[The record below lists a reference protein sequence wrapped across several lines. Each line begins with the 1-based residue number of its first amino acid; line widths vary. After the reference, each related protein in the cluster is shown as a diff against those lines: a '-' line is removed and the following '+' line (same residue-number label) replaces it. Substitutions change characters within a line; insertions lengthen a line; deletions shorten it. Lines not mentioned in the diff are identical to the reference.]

1 MPVLTIMNFNMAS
14 KSVYNNPD
22 YVAKLPKETFPM
34 TQEIDFSSVAGSLV
48 PVFCDF
54 LHPGEKISGHAEM
67 ITRTNELQT
76 ASFVDIDE
84 YIEYFFVPAIKLNQ
98 IFGEWFFN
106 IDDRQTVW
114 RPAELPERANVLPNV
129 PIDLLRNYLDD
140 IKAVNPS
147 RGEMSPSEGMIRL
160 MQHFRYDV
168 YHMFDVDGVTDTV
181 ETNFWNVSLAPFQ
194 AYQAIYYDYYRDS
207 LWQNNDV
214 EAYNTDDWL
223 TSTGIFTSSRLNK
236 IFQVHQRRQNA
247 DYYTSVHPSPLQNAT
262 GMLNID
268 GVREAAL
275 LRINQ
280 WLDGAGISFS
290 FGKSSLSSAGN
301 TNVSMISDL
310 APYTGSGLESYII
323 GNGDNIGDVSSL
335 LTNNKTYVTGTSQK
349 NPPSDIQP
357 VAESLPPGR
366 TVVYVERS
374 DSTGGSGTKTGHL
387 EAMVG
392 DDPIYLAHHHELESG
407 TVTSYTGTVPGLT
420 GQSSPAQINAMI
432 NGLKSSISSTAIR
445 SMFAL
450 EKLAQITGRAGKHY
464 DDQVFAHY
472 GFKVSSAYGLE
483 TQMIGQQHSTVHIGE
498 IVSPTTVPDGSVAG
512 EIVGKGYG
520 AMSGDKAVDFVAPCH
535 GYFMAIYSAVPR
547 RVYTPCGNPKEYSQL
562 YRFDFMQP
570 ELMNLG
576 QQPLFFT
583 EFNLKRATAYTP
595 VAGWQWRYME
605 NKTRVPMAIGALSR
619 FSETD
624 STRNGILQDW
634 TIQYP
639 VLNLNPDIAFGG
651 SLGYLN
657 FMVMPSAFNSIM
669 LVQYSTHNIA
679 HPDINWHVARLFDRD
694 PLYHKLQMK
703 MYKTSYM
710 SKFGEPRID

>member
-1 MPVLTIMNFNMAS
+1 MAS

-129 PIDLLRNYLDD
+129 PIDLLRDYLDD

-223 TSTGIFTSSRLNK
+223 TSSGIFTSSRLNK

-275 LRINQ
+275 LQINQ
-280 WLDGAGISFS
+280 WLDGSGISFS
-290 FGKSSLSSAGN
+290 FGKSSLSTNGN
-301 TNVSMISDL
+301 TNVSLNSNL
-310 APYTGSGLESYII
+310 ASYTGSGLESSII
-323 GNGDNIGDVSSL
+323 GNGDNVGSTIQAV
-335 LTNNKTYVTGTSQK
+335 
-349 NPPSDIQP
+349 PSDAGVRRTRTLYSNDSDLQ
-357 VAESLPPGR
+357 PGR
-366 TVVYVERS
+366 NVLYINRDAS
-374 DSTGGSGTKTGHL
+374 DFSRGVIENEQGVALYHTHTL
-387 EAMVG
+387 
-392 DDPIYLAHHHELESG
+392 DPVPVNSFN
-407 TVTSYTGTVPGLT
+407 GTVPGLI

-472 GFKVSSAYGLE
+472 GFKVSKAYGLE

-583 EFNLKRATAYTP
+583 EFNLKRGSAYTP

-639 VLNLNPDIAFGG
+639 VLNVNPDTAFGG

-679 HPDINWHVARLFDRD
+679 HPDINWHVARFFDRD